1 MFASG
6 APGHPRAITMWD
18 FSWLER
24 RWAGAG
30 YEDWDRVLEELVE
43 RGYDS
48 VRIDAYPHLVA
59 GGANTTWT
67 LTPRW
72 NQQAWGAQS
81 RIDVAVF
88 PSLPEFI
95 RAARRAGIGV
105 ALSTWFR
112 EDTTDARMAP
122 RRPADL
128 GALWVTTL
136 CALDDAD
143 VLDALVYVDLCNE
156 FPMPPGAPYLYGHD
170 NGEPLPVAGETV
182 QQWMADAIGAVRAE
196 YPELR
201 YGFSF

>member
-1 MFASG
+1 MTVVNRTI
-6 APGHPRAITMWD
+6 PRAITMWD

-30 YEDWDRVLEELVE
+30 YEDWRSILIQLAE

-59 GGANTTWT
+59 SDETSTWP
-67 LTPRW
+67 LLPQW

-81 RIDVAVF
+81 RIDVQVMPA
-88 PSLPEFI
+88 LTEFM
-95 RAARRAGIGV
+95 RTAQREGIGV

-112 EDTTDARMAP
+112 QDESDTRMSLSS
-122 RRPADL
+122 PA
-128 GALWVTTL
+128 AMATTWIATL
-136 CALDDAD
+136 RTLEREG
-143 VLDALVYVDLCNE
+143 LVDSILYVDLCNE
-156 FPMPPGAPYLYGHD
+156 FPMPVWAPFLYGRAE
-170 NGEPLPVAGETV
+170 GEPLPVAGETV